1 MLYAVTKL
9 NSVDVRSLCSCVVC
23 GRMSLL
29 SVVCVCLEFL
39 SWWNPVIESMTRFHQ
54 ERNSRH
60 THTTDDNDIRPHT
73 VQERN
78 ERTSAEFNGIKHCS

>member
-9 NSVDVRSLCSCVVC
+9 NSVDVRSLCSCTVC

-39 SWWNPVIESMTRFHQ
+39 SWSDLAIEF
-54 ERNSRH
+54 
-60 THTTDDNDIRPHT
+60 
-73 VQERN
+73 
-78 ERTSAEFNGIKHCS
+78 IKTFLSVLSINVNWCI